1 MHYIHHMKTVTYGAL
16 LFCAAGLLIWICW
29 DILFSP
35 PTTQEGTITELL
47 NIKGHNVATYTPYQG
62 RKIGD
67 HAIVVAK
74 DEQYIAIVKND
85 DGDHFQVHCTKEH
98 YEKLK
103 VGGKLKYKK
112 YEGQTFHIRY
122 FAHYEDR

>member
-1 MHYIHHMKTVTYGAL
+1 MKAWLYGLLAFGSAAL
-16 LFCAAGLLIWICW
+16 LVWILW

-35 PTTQEGTITELL
+35 PITQEGTITELL
-47 NIKGHNVATYTPYQG
+47 FIDTHNIASYTPYHG

-74 DEQYIAIVKND
+74 QDQYIAIVTNEK
-85 DGDHFQVHCTKEH
+85 GEAFQVHCTKGH
-98 YEKLK
+98 YNQLK
-103 VGGKLKYKK
+103 VGDKLKYKK

-122 FAHYEDR
+122 FAHYEDH

>member
-1 MHYIHHMKTVTYGAL
+1 MKTFIYGTV
-16 LFCAAGLLIWICW
+16 LFCTAGVLIWICG
-29 DILFSP
+29 DILFSR
-35 PTTQEGTITELL
+35 PTTQEATITELL
-47 NIKGHNVATYTPYQG
+47 YIKGHNVAAYTPYQG

-74 DEQYIAIVKND
+74 DHQYIAIVKD
-85 DGDHFQVHCTKEH
+85 KDGDQFQVHCTKEH
-98 YEKLK
+98 YDKLK
-103 VGGKLKYKK
+103 VGDILKYKR

>member
-1 MHYIHHMKTVTYGAL
+1 MKALIYGVII
-16 LFCAAGLLIWICW
+16 FGAAGILLWISW

-47 NIKGHNVATYTPYQG
+47 YIEARNVATYTPYQG
-62 RKIGD
+62 RKVGD

-74 DEQYIAIVKND
+74 DDQYIAIVQSES
-85 DGDHFQVHCTKEH
+85 GDHFQVHCTKEH
-98 YEKLK
+98 YDQLK
-103 VGGKLKYKK
+103 VGDKLKYKK

-122 FAHYEDR
+122 FAHYQDN

>member
-1 MHYIHHMKTVTYGAL
+1 MKAAIYGVVIFGL
-16 LFCAAGLLIWICW
+16 AGLLVWISW

-47 NIKGHNVATYTPYQG
+47 FIEGKNLATYTPYQG
-62 RKIGD
+62 RKVGD

-74 DEQYIAIVKND
+74 DEQYIAVVKGD
-85 DGDHFQVHCTKEH
+85 DGQDFQVHCTEEH
-98 YEKLK
+98 YKQLK
-103 VGGKLKYKK
+103 VGDRLKYKK

-122 FAHYEDR
+122 FAHYEDH